1 MQPPKTITVTLNEAQ
16 CLMAR
21 AVGMELQ
28 WKAII
33 HNMRNAHD
41 YDGWG
46 WSEHIEGA
54 GGELAVHSYFGLAW
68 DGRMDSRKQE
78 PDIKELNA
86 EVRTRRHD
94 WHELIVRPDDPPER
108 CFIHVWGS
116 MPTYHIVGWLP
127 GTEARQQRH
136 WKTLPNE
143 RAAAWFV
150 PPADLW
156 DIAELR
162 RAE

>member
-28 WKAII
+28 WKAISC
-33 HNMRNAHD
+33 NMRNAHD
-41 YDGWG
+41 FEGWG
-46 WSEHIEGA
+46 WSEHVEGA
-54 GGELAVHSYFGLAW
+54 GGELAVHLHFGLPW
-68 DGRMDSRKQE
+68 DGRMDSHKAE
-78 PDIKELNA
+78 PDVKELNA
-86 EVRTRRHD
+86 EVRTRRLE
-94 WHELIVRPDDPPER
+94 WHELIVRRDDPLDR
-108 CFIHVWGS
+108 VFIHVWGS
-116 MPTYHIVGWLP
+116 MPVYHIGGWLP
-127 GTEARQQRH
+127 GSEIQQKAC
-136 WKTLPNE
+136 WKTLPNGRE
-143 RAAAWFV
+143 HAWFV